1 MSGEDEEWENTN
13 MIGGVMEAAVLLMAL
28 LLLLFIEM
36 RERRKAAH
44 RQSRLLNFKLQQ
56 RYMSKLSSESE
67 PFDDESFLL
76 GLRDKINMK
85 TSV

>member
-13 MIGGVMEAAVLLMAL
+13 LVGSAMEAGVLLMAL

-36 RERRKAAH
+36 RERRKAAQ
-44 RQSRLLNFKLQQ
+44 REGRLLNFKLQQ
-56 RYMSKLSSESE
+56 RYMSKMSSESE

-76 GLRDKINMK
+76 GLKDKINMK